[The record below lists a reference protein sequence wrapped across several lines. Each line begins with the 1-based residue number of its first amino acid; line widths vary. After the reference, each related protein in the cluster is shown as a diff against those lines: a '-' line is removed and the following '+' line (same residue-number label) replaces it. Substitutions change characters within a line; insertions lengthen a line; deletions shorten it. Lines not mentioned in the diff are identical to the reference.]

1 MYLEGMSWS
10 FTQGEPTS
18 KSLCLMKLHNLY
30 TLKPTKKKKL
40 QICLLSSFSPPP
52 SPALILPSSFPSRL
66 PLSTP
71 LFNLLSITT
80 IFPFVFLLH
89 WECVTNQ
96 HIFPWT
102 PFFLLHSV
110 WIPSLALRNVTSVL
124 PQQQITRHFSFP
136 EIYCKARWIVP
147 CSELIPPPFL
157 LRRKLYFL
165 SFMFSPFLSP
175 FNSCFLFFPLR
186 TLVLNV
192 NLKLL
197 LFQTD
202 FFPHEVMQ
210 LLRLAVFQLF
220 LFLFCTSTDR
230 CLLSNFQCQQEADCS
245 QHIVL
250 APWYVL
256 TKYFISFGGSI
267 SETMCYSLHACLRIL
282 TGLFKQWL
290 V

>member
-147 CSELIPPPFL
+147 CSELIPP
-157 LRRKLYFL
+157 
-165 SFMFSPFLSP
+165 
-175 FNSCFLFFPLR
+175 
-186 TLVLNV
+186 
-192 NLKLL
+192 
-197 LFQTD
+197 
-202 FFPHEVMQ
+202 H
-210 LLRLAVFQLF
+210 
-220 LFLFCTSTDR
+220 FCYAA
-230 CLLSNFQCQQEADCS
+230 N
-245 QHIVL
+245 
-250 APWYVL
+250 
-256 TKYFISFGGSI
+256 FISFLLCSP
-267 SETMCYSLHACLRIL
+267 
-282 TGLFKQWL
+282 LFFL
-290 V
+290 PLIPVFYFFRLER